1 MKGPIRFIGIRDLVV
16 LEPGIR
22 DPKEIWERDSG
33 LHLWTGRG
41 IREIVIV
48 KPWDPGFLTAKKKI
62 WNELNFDAYNF
73 TKLVLIKPITF
84 YLKLPNFF

>member
-22 DPKEIWERDSG
+22 DPKDRDPIWERDSG
-33 LHLWTGRG
+33 LHLWTARG

-48 KPWDPGFLTAKKKI
+48 KP
-62 WNELNFDAYNF
+62 
-73 TKLVLIKPITF
+73 
-84 YLKLPNFF
+84 